1 MRTIGLTKVF
11 KKVRVLQTLPLWIL
25 LPFCLFT
32 FIPLSAQTAISTYQ
46 PGVTSEGFVYFLP
59 KTAINITIQ
68 VEKATYTPGDF
79 CKYAER
85 YLRIKDVAQEPSVE
99 YRITNIRQEAFAVAD
114 TTKRYAVKFDARTSA
129 SNIQLSDDGILL
141 AINAEVKSEKQET
154 RNMSS
159 AEYSL
164 SSIKNPRQ
172 YMSEEILAAGS
183 TAKMAELTAQEIYD
197 IRESQNMLTRGQADY
212 MPKDGEQLRLMLE
225 ELKLRDNA
233 LTSLFTGVTVRDTT
247 EYTLTI
253 IPDKD
258 SIREVLFRFSKRL
271 GLLDKDDLAGGP
283 YYINIENLKTVPP
296 VDTTNPKKKAKQESG
311 IYVNIPGKLRS
322 TVADASHALVTN
334 DFLAGQFGNVEL
346 LSGALFN
353 KKFTTHLRLHPLS
366 GGVEKLEADQPR

>member
-46 PGVTSEGFVYFLP
+46 PGVTSEGVVYFLP

-154 RNMSS
+154 RNLSS

-164 SSIKNPRQ
+164 TSINNPRQ

-271 GLLDKDDLAGGP
+271 GLLDKDDLAGVP